1 MRYILVGILLF
12 SLTLFAVDGVP
23 ESERAKS
30 QNSNEDLFLAD
41 SSNLRVSVQ
50 GLGVAPMYATSPG
63 QAYALAKRAATVE
76 AYRLIAERVKGV
88 RVEGEDI
95 IKNMVVKRTI
105 ARAYVSAM
113 VQNAT
118 VVETTFKDGVCEVEM
133 EVMLYHKQ
141 FKQ

>member
-1 MRYILVGILLF
+1 
-12 SLTLFAVDGVP
+12 
-23 ESERAKS
+23 
-30 QNSNEDLFLAD
+30 
-41 SSNLRVSVQ
+41 
-50 GLGVAPMYATSPG
+50 
-63 QAYALAKRAATVE
+63 
-76 AYRLIAERVKGV
+76 
-88 RVEGEDI
+88 
-95 IKNMVVKRTI
+95 MVVKRTI